1 MNNKYTLW
9 DTLGMNLA
17 HYMLYSLKTV
27 VIFHPCF
34 PATPATSATPG
45 PVPKMAVVERFECM
59 TTLTAIDPLR
69 ENFRKYAKFFLFL
82 PELLVSVNENT

>member
-1 MNNKYTLW
+1 MFY
-9 DTLGMNLA
+9 
-17 HYMLYSLKTV
+17 
-27 VIFHPCF
+27 PCS
-34 PATPATSATPG
+34 PATPG
-45 PVPKMAVVERFECM
+45 PVPKVAVVERFGCM